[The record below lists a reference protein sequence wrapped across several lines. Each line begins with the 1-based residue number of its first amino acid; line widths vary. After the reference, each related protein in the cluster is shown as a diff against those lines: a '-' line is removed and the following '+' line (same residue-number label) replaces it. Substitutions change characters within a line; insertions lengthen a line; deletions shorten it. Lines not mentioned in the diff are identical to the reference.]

1 MERVSGVWQNKT
13 EIAPPRFVAICK
25 ALKLR
30 EVELCF
36 RGKLPPETIDET
48 SVAKNPARWEAEDV
62 LNDRESSKALVMDM
76 GKPLG

>member
-1 MERVSGVWQNKT
+1 MRCGFDLADASASFW
-13 EIAPPRFVAICK
+13 